1 MKIFFFM
8 KNDAVFH
15 VCGWVCRIWLNFY
28 SIFLSGISRDF
39 AKQKTVAY
47 GLRIECTEKENERN
61 RNVILKERWMK
72 VYGGQR

>member
-1 MKIFFFM
+1 MMQF
-8 KNDAVFH
+8 FH
-15 VCGWVCRIWLNFY
+15 VCGWVCQIYLIFY

-61 RNVILKERWMK
+61 RNVKLKERWMK